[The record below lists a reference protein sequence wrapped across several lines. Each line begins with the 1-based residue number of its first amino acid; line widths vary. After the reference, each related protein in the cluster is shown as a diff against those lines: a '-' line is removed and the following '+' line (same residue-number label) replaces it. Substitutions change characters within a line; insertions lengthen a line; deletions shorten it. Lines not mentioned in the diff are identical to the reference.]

1 MRTPSL
7 NSVQGAFQTAGQTRY
22 KSSINA
28 LKKKCY
34 LGNGT
39 LILCFEDNDTNI
51 AGLISSQQLFAEKV
65 VICWK
70 LLKQL
75 TSLMCLEAAS
85 IFSMTC
91 WRDTSTIFLQWRCW
105 NWCECNES
113 WDPGGNSEIVLSS
126 WKPITC
132 SNATFPHPRFEDKF
146 ISCDHVK
153 HCKCWTHI
161 RNKKTEQ
168 EKQS

>member
-1 MRTPSL
+1 
-7 NSVQGAFQTAGQTRY
+7 
-22 KSSINA
+22 
-28 LKKKCY
+28 
-34 LGNGT
+34 
-39 LILCFEDNDTNI
+39 
-51 AGLISSQQLFAEKV
+51 
-65 VICWK
+65 
-70 LLKQL
+70 
-75 TSLMCLEAAS
+75 MCLEAAS

-126 WKPITC
+126 WKPSTC
-132 SNATFPHPRFEDKF
+132 SNATFPHPRFGDKF